1 MSHCSTTKNDDPH
14 LQGQSQGPKVVKA
27 DYGELLNILSAS
39 GELDLVPAIMTK
51 NNQFHINTVYGGC
64 FLE

>member
-1 MSHCSTTKNDDPH
+1 M
-14 LQGQSQGPKVVKA
+14 VKA